1 MKLKVGMCFSRPFQG
16 NDPLGHI
23 DKKLPVYIRFLE
35 LCQEKNWEVFIL
47 TRKTYEGGGIFN
59 GAWQFDRN
67 KFSRVRKPVKID
79 LVYDRT
85 GGVKFPPEEP
95 SGPIVVNRR
104 DFKLLCWD
112 KWLGY
117 RKTSCFMPKTIWVGE
132 RQNLGSVLPK
142 IKTDWVVLK
151 PYNGLKGIGVFI
163 GPKEKALNFEFP
175 KKYPQYIAQEY
186 VDTSGGISG
195 IVKGLHDLRVT
206 VINSKIVWAHV
217 RTPPPGRF
225 EANVAQGGKIKE
237 VELEKVPGSVR
248 KIVVQVA
255 SRFYREYDNPIYCLD
270 FGVSEIGP
278 LVFEINDQMGFPTW
292 EMKAREMFLQE
303 LVKNFAMKLGI
314 KDGGQ

>member
-1 MKLKVGMCFSRPFQG
+1 MKLKVGMCFSRPFEG
-16 NDPLGHI
+16 NEPLKHI
-23 DKKLPVYIRFLE
+23 GKKLPVYLRLLK
-35 LCQEKNWEVFIL
+35 LCQQKNWQVFVL

-95 SGPIVVNRR
+95 SGPVVVNRR

-117 RKTSCFMPKTIWVGE
+117 GKTSRFMPKTIWVGE

-163 GPKEKALNFEFP
+163 GPKKKALNFEFP
-175 KKYPQYIAQEY
+175 EKYPRYIAQEFI
-186 VDTSGGISG
+186 DTSGGIPG
-195 IVKGLHDLRVT
+195 IVKGLHDLRVAIT
-206 VINSKIVWAHV
+206 NGEAVWSHV
-217 RTPPPGRF
+217 RTPPSGSF
-225 EANVAQGGKIKE
+225 QANVAQGGKIKE
-237 VELEKVPGSVR
+237 VVCTKLPAAVKQ
-248 KIVVQVA
+248 ITDQIA
-255 SRFYREYDNPIYCLD
+255 NRFYKKYDNPSYTLD
-270 FGVSEIGP
+270 FGMSKKGP
-278 LVFEINDQMGFPTW
+278 LIFEFNDQMGFPTW
-292 EMKAREMFLQE
+292 EMKAREKFLNE
-303 LVKNFAMKLGI
+303 LVKNFAQKLGT
-314 KDGGQ
+314 KEES